1 MEMENVELRFEKK
14 KDRQKEE
21 GSKMGAAASISASCI
36 DGLLPADV

>member
-1 MEMENVELRFEKK
+1 MAVAFEKADK
-14 KDRQKEE
+14 KKET